1 MSGFIKKIL
10 NGLTGQPDYEEM
22 AADVQQRK
30 LNYNPF
36 TISNQNAQSWNTET
50 HPDGRGP
57 SYLVATIDYDAES
70 GNLDVEYRD
79 GFKARYKNIDP
90 DLAKAFNEADSKGRF
105 AKQHLFNL
113 PYEKL

>member
-1 MSGFIKKIL
+1 MAGLITKIL
-10 NGLTGQPDYEEM
+10 NRLAGKPDYAQM
-22 AADVQQRK
+22 AQDVQQRR

-57 SYLVATIDYDAES
+57 SYLVETIDYDEES
-70 GNLDVEYRD
+70 GYLDVGYRD

-90 DLAKAFNEADSKGRF
+90 GLAKQFNAADSKGRF
-105 AKQHLFNL
+105 AQQHLFNL
-113 PYEKL
+113 PYEAI